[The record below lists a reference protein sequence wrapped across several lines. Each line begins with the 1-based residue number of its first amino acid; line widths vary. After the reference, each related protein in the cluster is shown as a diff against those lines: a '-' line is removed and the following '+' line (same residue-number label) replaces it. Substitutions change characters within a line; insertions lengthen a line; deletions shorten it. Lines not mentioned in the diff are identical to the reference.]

1 MSSLNIDLAVK
12 AKSPTS
18 IIAGKPA
25 AGIVDRELAAEYQ
38 VLFLVYNY
46 LLTYCIDW
54 SLKSVT
60 INNSPNGS
68 PITLKGPFAFNLN
81 VIANSS
87 HMQLC
92 DSDVR

>member
-1 MSSLNIDLAVK
+1 MSSLNIDLVVK

-46 LLTYCIDW
+46 LLTYCID
-54 SLKSVT
+54 
-60 INNSPNGS
+60 
-68 PITLKGPFAFNLN
+68 
-81 VIANSS
+81 
-87 HMQLC
+87 
-92 DSDVR
+92 